1 MFLPRFRSSS
11 TLCLSLSLIITLHF
25 VDSLPLPISDLDIRQ
40 VVDCTDLKASFDSSC
55 WNTLNLKGYL
65 NNPETGWNRTAP
77 ICIGD
82 EDDAACCLP
91 TEPWTTCYLRLAHGF
106 PGTDCS
112 EINAQDCSYNP
123 SLAVDPRIASFVAY
137 TVKTIY
143 GTLPKR
149 PLSKLYLTSNSTAV
163 NDFFTT
169 WFNALQ
175 YAASQALSIVQDVI
189 NEVDPL
195 QQTNFVLRD
204 LLFALTVG
212 LAYVV
217 APEAGGLTGLLVATA
232 TAGRAFLKGANQ
244 APTVARGIWPAGTQ
258 SSQSIQIGDVENEL
272 NNATGS
278 TAIMLNSGLELLM
291 SDMPSFVEFASTG
304 MFSGSDSLSLPKE
317 VDGLDVALK
326 TFIVSNAMTSNGWHY
341 TVNLGVTR
349 DDIASCVP
357 GSGGSC
363 CTWWSL
369 NSSSSSTTPNMCG
382 DFIWYSDATM
392 RAFTLTSPNAL
403 NGTVGLLNA
412 IVENGWT
419 TLPLLFDGAYNCSAA
434 GNFGGAPIQIEA
446 DGTIDLSCMSQ
457 LAGPP
462 QLGTQ

>member
-1 MFLPRFRSSS
+1 MFLPPVKPSSI
-11 TLCLSLSLIITLHF
+11 LYPILSLAII
-25 VDSLPLPISDLDIRQ
+25 LPLIDSSPLPKSDLDIRQ
-40 VVDCTDLKASFDSSC
+40 VVTCTDLKASFDSSC
-55 WNTLNLKGYL
+55 WKALNLGGYL
-65 NNPETGWNRTAP
+65 NDPETGWNRTAA
-77 ICIGD
+77 ICSGD

-123 SLAVDPRIASFVAY
+123 SLAVDASIAPYVAY
-137 TVKTIY
+137 TMKTIY
-143 GTLPKR
+143 
-149 PLSKLYLTSNSTAV
+149 AI
-163 NDFFTT
+163 NDLFTT

-175 YAASQALSIVQDVI
+175 YAATQALSIVQDVI
-189 NEVDPL
+189 NEVDPP
-195 QQTNFVLRD
+195 QSTNFILRD

-232 TAGRAFLKGANQ
+232 TAGRALLKGANQ

-258 SSQSIQIGDVENEL
+258 SSQSIQIGDIENEL
-272 NNATGS
+272 NNATGT

-304 MFSGSDSLSLPKE
+304 MFSGSESLSLPKE

-326 TFIVSNAMTSNGWHY
+326 TFIVSNAMTSNGWQY
-341 TVNLGVTR
+341 TVTLDATR

-363 CTWWSL
+363 CTWWALSP
-369 NSSSSSTTPNMCG
+369 SSTPNMCG
-382 DFIWYSDATM
+382 DFIWYSDTTM
-392 RAFTLTSPNAL
+392 RTFTLTNRNNL
-403 NGTVGLLNA
+403 NGTVDLLTA
-412 IVENGWT
+412 IVQNKWT

-434 GNFGGAPIQIEA
+434 GHFGGAPIQIEA

-457 LAGPP
+457 LAEAPSVA
-462 QLGTQ
+462 T